1 MRKLHIPKKLNI
13 SKSKTIEIHNRKSQ
27 KGKCRKPC
35 QRHVPGDTGTS
46 RQEGQHLEDKEN
58 PDSRHKGSSDRRVG
72 EGRCTET
79 LLQINRVFRTIA
91 GKTRKGPVVD
101 THFRKQ
107 RRRSC

>member
-13 SKSKTIEIHNRKSQ
+13 SKRKTTETHNRKCQ

-46 RQEGQHLEDKEN
+46 RQEGRPLEDKEN

-72 EGRCTET
+72 E
-79 LLQINRVFRTIA
+79 V
-91 GKTRKGPVVD
+91 
-101 THFRKQ
+101 
-107 RRRSC
+107 